1 MKILT
6 ALFSLILAV
15 PANAAYSLELKQGD
29 FVKGEF
35 RVTDQQALDL
45 SIIFADQSS
54 RRLLHN
60 IAGQQEFMFTA
71 PADGKALFRI
81 SRTDSELHSS
91 DYRITILQHIP
102 LEQQKALPTK
112 EISPTIQRLLEQVQA
127 QPDEN
132 ERQKLFNAFWSQ
144 QEQTGTPLIEPST
157 QTAHNLVT
165 FLWRGA
171 KRNVILWGAPSSNHE
186 SLQRLADS
194 DIWFKTFDLRNDAL
208 ISYRFVPDVPQLPLD
223 NMQQRR
229 ALLATLQA
237 DPHNPATYPEQAR
250 EYLDKFNYSS
260 VLRLENAP
268 LQPYRTIKRVPQ
280 GTLNSYRF
288 HSKMLNNTRRIMI
301 YLPAGFDPQAQEQL
315 LLFFFDAKD
324 YTTQVPTPR
333 ILDNMIAEH
342 KIPPA
347 IAIFIDHPS
356 AEARHSELP
365 PNTAFSDM
373 LAQELYPWVI
383 EQLHI
388 HPSPKRTALIGSSF
402 GGLASA
408 YNAERYPQ
416 IFGNVLSMSGSFW
429 WQFPQTPSEQK
440 NYIAHLYADTP
451 KHDIRFFLSAGRY
464 ETSNNGEFD
473 ILNNSRHLSD
483 VLQAKGYTV
492 TYREYT
498 SGHDYLSWQG
508 VLSDGLLSLFG
519 EK

>member
-1 MKILT
+1 
-6 ALFSLILAV
+6 
-15 PANAAYSLELKQGD
+15 
-29 FVKGEF
+29 
-35 RVTDQQALDL
+35 
-45 SIIFADQSS
+45 
-54 RRLLHN
+54 
-60 IAGQQEFMFTA
+60 
-71 PADGKALFRI
+71 
-81 SRTDSELHSS
+81 
-91 DYRITILQHIP
+91 
-102 LEQQKALPTK
+102 
-112 EISPTIQRLLEQVQA
+112 
-127 QPDEN
+127 
-132 ERQKLFNAFWSQ
+132 
-144 QEQTGTPLIEPST
+144 
-157 QTAHNLVT
+157 
-165 FLWRGA
+165 
-171 KRNVILWGAPSSNHE
+171 
-186 SLQRLADS
+186 
-194 DIWFKTFDLRNDAL
+194 
-208 ISYRFVPDVPQLPLD
+208 
-223 NMQQRR
+223 
-229 ALLATLQA
+229 
-237 DPHNPATYPEQAR
+237 
-250 EYLDKFNYSS
+250 
-260 VLRLENAP
+260 
-268 LQPYRTIKRVPQ
+268 
-280 GTLNSYRF
+280 
-288 HSKMLNNTRRIMI
+288 MI